1 MKKAI
6 ISTLSVL
13 FVLLVVPSADARQTY
28 VKGYYRKDGTY
39 VSPHA
44 RNVGGGPR
52 RSFYSGSGSSY
63 SGLNSSR
70 SSSIS
75 SFSSSDVPH
84 SRSSPSYSGSTSS
97 SSNYAPNHDDPN
109 YDSIMKSLKNCQ
121 ALRED
126 GSPCT
131 KRALP
136 GKSYC
141 YLHVGYKPS
150 VAESPKPTDHKAI
163 ILRNSELRIETL
175 AIVDMLRKAIAK
187 SMAKNGGVPPKDL
200 AGISSA
206 TNDAWGRGLY
216 YETDGKG
223 YAIAS
228 NGPDGYPGTED
239 DINFLSNEALVCQA
253 VLPNGKI
260 CGKVAETE
268 SWYCN
273 IHVVKADE
281 PDEKVQVHAK
291 KKASG
296 GGLRIVLDVALLLL
310 AIGIVVVLFCW
321 MSKRNPR
328 RRG

>member
-6 ISTLSVL
+6 VSTFSVL
-13 FVLLVVPSADARQTY
+13 FVLLVVPYADARQTY
-28 VKGYYRKDGTY
+28 VKGYYKKDGTY

-44 RNVGGGPR
+44 RNVGGGSR

-75 SFSSSDVPH
+75 SFSSSDVSH
-84 SRSSPSYSGSTSS
+84 SRSSQSYSEPTSS
-97 SSNYAPNHDDPN
+97 SGNYAPNHDDPN
-109 YDSIMKSLKNCQ
+109 YDSIMMSLKNCQ

-126 GSPCT
+126 GRPCT

-150 VAESPKPTDHKAI
+150 VAESPKTTDNKVVV
-163 ILRNSELRIETL
+163 LRNSELRIETL

-187 SMAKNGGVPPKDL
+187 SMAKNGGIPPKNL
-200 AGISSA
+200 TGISSA

-216 YETDGKG
+216 Y
-223 YAIAS
+223 AS
-228 NGPDGYPGTED
+228 NGPDGCPGTED
-239 DINFLSNEALVCQA
+239 DINFLSNEALLCQA
-253 VLPNGKI
+253 VLPDGKI

-273 IHVVKADE
+273 IHAVKADE
-281 PDEKVQVHAK
+281 PDEKVEVHAK

-321 MSKRNPR
+321 MFKGNPR